1 MKTYLVLSCAAAL
14 LTLPAAARLASA
26 TLPPTP
32 AAAARRALTPDEQL
46 FTGLIEQM
54 GTAIEKHD
62 MTALGQ
68 LMTPEF
74 VHYNP
79 GNGSS
84 GRAEELAYLATWPT
98 TTMKL
103 ADPVKVNR
111 YGNTAITVSTSTFGG
126 VDNGK
131 PFSNTYQMM
140 IAWVL
145 RDGKWQMAVV
155 QSKPVPA

>member
-1 MKTYLVLSCAAAL
+1 MKAYLLTLGAAAL
-14 LTLPAAARLASA
+14 LALPATAQLAALTNR
-26 TLPPTP
+26 P
-32 AAAARRALTPDEQL
+32 APMGARALTPDEQL
-46 FTGLIEQM
+46 FTGLIEQL
-54 GTAIEKHD
+54 GTNIGKHD

-68 LMTPEF
+68 LMAPEF

-79 GNGSS
+79 GNSS
-84 GRAEELAYLATWPT
+84 SDRSEELAYLATWPP

-103 ADPVKVNR
+103 VGPVKVNR

-145 RDGKWQMAVV
+145 RDGKWQMVVV
-155 QSKPVPA
+155 QSKPMPT